1 MLFRITVRS
10 LLLYLSINDGTIMI
24 KRLLSSGF
32 ILMSLSAFFFAIAD
46 ILVKYMSPTMGTIQI
61 AFVRFFL
68 GVLMLMPVMRAR
80 GEPLKGSSIRVLLVR
95 GLTGTL
101 AFLCLLQSI
110 AMIPLSNAM
119 VLFYTFPLF
128 ATLFSVPLLKE
139 PLTRLEIGLT
149 IVGTV
154 GIFILINPAS
164 HALTMGHLFGL
175 LAACFAGIT
184 IVLIRRLRKTNGPL
198 VIYFYFCL
206 IGGIITVPFFIA
218 QFSLPGLPQSSLLVL
233 LAVLYLVAQIF
244 MNQGFKYCKASE
256 GAVIMMSEV
265 MFAGIAGVVIFND
278 SLSLSFWVGACL
290 IVGSGVGLNVM
301 TRHPRPLKDAPM
313 ILH

>member
-1 MLFRITVRS
+1 MASSILRFAPHLS
-10 LLLYLSINDGTIMI
+10 LSRDDGSKMI
-24 KRLLSSGF
+24 KRLLSNGF
-32 ILMSLSAFFFAIAD
+32 ILMTLSAFFFALAD
-46 ILVKYMSPTMGTIQI
+46 ILVKYLSPTMGTIQI

-68 GVLMLMPVMRAR
+68 GVLMLVPVMRAR
-80 GEPLKGSSIRVLLVR
+80 GESLKGSSIRVLLVR

-101 AFLCLLQSI
+101 A
-110 AMIPLSNAM
+110 
-119 VLFYTFPLF
+119 
-128 ATLFSVPLLKE
+128 
-139 PLTRLEIGLT
+139 
-149 IVGTV
+149 
-154 GIFILINPAS
+154 
-164 HALTMGHLFGL
+164 
-175 LAACFAGIT
+175 
-184 IVLIRRLRKTNGPL
+184 
-198 VIYFYFCL
+198 
-206 IGGIITVPFFIA
+206 FFIA

-278 SLSLSFWVGACL
+278 SLFLSFWVGACL

-301 TRHPRPLKDAPM
+301 TRQPRPLKDAPV